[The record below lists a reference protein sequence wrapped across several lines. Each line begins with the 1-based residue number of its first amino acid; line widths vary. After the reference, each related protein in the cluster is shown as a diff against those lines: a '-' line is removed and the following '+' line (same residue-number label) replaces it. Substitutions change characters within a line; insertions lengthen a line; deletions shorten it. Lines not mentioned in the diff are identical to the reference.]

1 MRIIVTTFL
10 IFVAFASIAQPK
22 INEELKIELIK
33 IDEDDQNLRKIYAI
47 QEVYRL
53 KSDSLKK
60 EFGVDDVG
68 LKKILIEKI
77 TKNDSLNLIK
87 IESIIKEYGYP
98 GKSLVGQRESGVA
111 WQVIQHSNPAI
122 MRKYLDV
129 LKKAVDQEE
138 IEFTK
143 YALTLDRIL
152 MSEKKPQI
160 YGSQANHVKLVGG
173 NELQLIIW
181 PIDDAKNV
189 NKLRRK
195 VGFEQSIKK
204 YAKNMGIKY
213 RVYSIED
220 ID

>member
-1 MRIIVTTFL
+1 MFIS
-10 IFVAFASIAQPK
+10 FVSIAQTK
-22 INEELKIELIK
+22 INEQLSTELSK
-33 IDEDDQNLRKIYAI
+33 IDEDDQNLRRIYFI
-47 QEVYRL
+47 QEVYQL

-68 LKKILIEKI
+68 LKKILVEKI

-111 WQVIQHSNPAI
+111 WQVIQHANPEI
-122 MRKYLDV
+122 MKKYLDI
-129 LKKAVDQEE
+129 LKKAADKGE

-160 YGSQANHVKLVGG
+160 YGSQAKMVKLVGR

-181 PIDDAKNV
+181 PIEDAKNV

-195 VGFEQSIKK
+195 VGLNQSIKK

-213 RVYSIED
+213 RAYSIQE